1 MKWGRCSTYVQQ
13 KSKIKM
19 AGVWWNQAKCFDTI
33 IFSKDGW
40 PRESYRHIILCI
52 HMSYTVYTVCIDQP
66 YRTPKRCPRSTFLLT
81 AAPGV
86 FCHVTWLRWSMAT
99 MPSRLQ
105 SGKMGLGLLR
115 HRGQPRVFWCEPLR
129 CHPRS
134 RSPLDPTWA
143 SRAWISSEVVLEQIT
158 AQFGGVEPASDVG
171 SWLVVVL
178 SS

>member
-19 AGVWWNQAKCFDTI
+19 AGVWWNQAKCFNTI

-99 MPSRLQ
+99 RPQCPQDFKVGRWDLAFCVTGDSQ
-105 SGKMGLGLLR
+105 EFSDVSHWGVIPDPGLL
-115 HRGQPRVFWCEPLR
+115 
-129 CHPRS
+129 
-134 RSPLDPTWA
+134 
-143 SRAWISSEVVLEQIT
+143 WILPELQEL
-158 AQFGGVEPASDVG
+158 G
-171 SWLVVVL
+171 
-178 SS
+178 